1 MSINPYYDEA
11 EVERVVRAGGHRDA
25 VGGLWDVIGR
35 HQLDFLIGQGLR
47 RDQRLLDLGC
57 GALRLGV
64 HAVAYLDPAHYF
76 GLDISPSL
84 IAAGYQHELD
94 DAGRARLPRDHL
106 RADAEFDLGFVGA
119 PVDMAIAQSLF
130 THLPLNHVRRC
141 LAAVVEVLK
150 PGGVLYATAW
160 VLPEGAPLHRPFAW
174 NGTVNGQGI
183 VTSDIRDPYHLA
195 WRDVR
200 FAAEGLPLEV
210 TMLGDW
216 GHPRGQPMLAF
227 QRR

>member
-11 EVERVVRAGGHRDA
+11 EVQRVVDGGGHRDA
-25 VGGLWDVIGR
+25 VGGLWDTIGR
-35 HQLDFLIGQGLR
+35 HQLEFLVSRGLCP
-47 RDQRLLDLGC
+47 DHRLLDVGC

-64 HAVAYLDPAHYF
+64 HAVAYLNPCGYF

-84 IAAGYQHELD
+84 IHAGYWRELD
-94 DAGRARLPRDHL
+94 DTGRAKLPPGQL
-106 RADAEFDLGFVGA
+106 SANAEFDLAFVGA

-141 LAAVVEVLK
+141 LAAVAATLK

-160 VLPEGAPLHRPFAW
+160 VLPDDAPVHQPFAW
-174 NGTVNGQGI
+174 AGTLNGEGI
-183 VTSDIRDPYHLA
+183 VTSDIRDPYHHA
-195 WRDVR
+195 WRDIR
-200 FAAEGLPLEV
+200 FAADGLPFEP
-210 TMLGDW
+210 MLLGEW

-227 QRR
+227 LRR